1 VNRRAF
7 IGTLAGGLLTAPLA
21 AEAQQAGKVARI
33 GVLVPAE
40 PASPTEPHVAGFR
53 QGLRDL
59 GYVEGLN
66 VAVEYRYAHGKDD
79 LYASLA
85 AELVRLKVDVMV
97 VGSSVPT
104 QAAKNATQTI
114 PIVMVGPGDPVGYGL
129 VASIAR
135 PGGNVT
141 GVSSLTGGE
150 LFRKW
155 VELLKEAA
163 PSISRVAFLRY
174 AHNPLTAVFVK
185 DLQTATEALGL
196 KPQVLE
202 VRELHEL
209 DSLLAAT
216 SKERGVSLIVMA
228 EPLFFPHRS
237 HITELA
243 AKYRLPAIYQF
254 RVFADAG
261 GLMSYGPSVP
271 DLWRRAATYV
281 DKILKG
287 AKPADLPIEQPTKFE
302 LVINLKTAKALGL
315 TIPPS
320 LLQRADQVIE

>member
-1 VNRRAF
+1 
-7 IGTLAGGLLTAPLA
+7 
-21 AEAQQAGKVARI
+21 
-33 GVLVPAE
+33 
-40 PASPTEPHVAGFR
+40 
-53 QGLRDL
+53 
-59 GYVEGLN
+59 
-66 VAVEYRYAHGKDD
+66 
-79 LYASLA
+79 
-85 AELVRLKVDVMV
+85 
-97 VGSSVPT
+97 
-104 QAAKNATQTI
+104 
-114 PIVMVGPGDPVGYGL
+114 
-129 VASIAR
+129 
-135 PGGNVT
+135 
-141 GVSSLTGGE
+141 
-150 LFRKW
+150 
-155 VELLKEAA
+155 
-163 PSISRVAFLRY
+163 
-174 AHNPLTAVFVK
+174 LTAVFVK

-261 GLMSYGPSVP
+261 PSPPQDPFPRIFVPAMRDLGYVEGDNLVIEIRRADNKPERLPALAAELDAQDQSPVHRDTERRRSGAGFYHDRAAFTPGVGNRASCRERPTASSGRAQGALFSYGADYFSVGRI
-271 DLWRRAATYV
+271 DAARLV
-281 DKILKG
+281 DRMLKG
-287 AKPADLPIEQPTKFE
+287 IKPADLPVEQPTKFE